1 MSRSAW
7 TAGFVLLTVAWS
19 VLMVLYATD
28 PTERAGAA
36 ALVPWLGGVIGAA
49 LVCTAGCA
57 LQQVVWSPASLAA
70 AQPPLHTPLHGPS
83 TLNIRACH
91 AWVAGRPAAELASSM
106 EHQRHSLPA
115 EHAHA
120 PLDTDTAEHGMR
132 LQVQLALAMDM
143 LAARVPDGGPLPIL
157 TLAPPITEASRYAAR
172 HWPGL
177 MKMQSDQPSRL
188 LLREQ
193 ELDGPSLAPLMQNL
207 HRMMD
212 ETRQLDSIALLS
224 VDGRLIRGDT
234 GQQAPR
240 QSPCDSIVLFWISR
254 EHLPSRIRTDAIPG
268 SRVDT
273 DTLRM
278 PYRWWRD
285 AMESMIPSRF
295 ATPETHVHPSS
306 TWQRAMSGEMTDG
319 VPERAA
325 GTHDPWYPAPWTH
338 EQVAQWEAAPVLAS
352 LPHPV
357 FIPIQSRTEAPDSH
371 GIQQQR
377 IVDVWNAL
385 TTALP
390 QGAFH
395 IWFDSQAEPG
405 SIRAFRRALA
415 ALNEPIDL
423 ADPDHATDIHTQVGA
438 LGSGSGASSLA
449 LAAHSGGNHVVVL
462 ASAEGLLLQPVL
474 THTPSDVPLHKE
486 TA

>member
-7 TAGFVLLTVAWS
+7 TLGFLLLTAGWS
-19 VLMVLYATD
+19 VLMAFYATD
-28 PTERAGAA
+28 PTENAGAA
-36 ALVPWLGGVIGAA
+36 ALVPWLGGVITAA
-49 LVCTAGCA
+49 LVCTAGYA
-57 LQQVVWSPASLAA
+57 LQQAFRSPAALAP
-70 AQPPLHTPLHGPS
+70 AQPHASTPSPVPG
-83 TLNIRACH
+83 TLSIRACH
-91 AWVAGRPAAELASSM
+91 AWVAGNAAAELASSIA
-106 EHQRHSLPA
+106 HRRHSVPA
-115 EHAHA
+115 ENAGA
-120 PLDTDTAEHGMR
+120 PVDNDSAERGMQ

-177 MKMQSDQPSRL
+177 MKMQSDQPARL

-193 ELDGPSLAPLMQNL
+193 DMDGLSLAPLLQDL

-212 ETRQLDSIALLS
+212 ETPLLDSIALLS
-224 VDGRLIRGDT
+224 VDGRLIRGDP

-254 EHLPSRIRTDAIPG
+254 EHLPSRVRSEAIAG
-268 SRVDT
+268 SRMDVDA
-273 DTLRM
+273 LRM

-306 TWQRAMSGEMTDG
+306 TWHQAMSGEMTDG

-357 FIPIQSRTEAPDSH
+357 FIPIQRRTEAPDSH

-377 IVDVWNAL
+377 IVDAWNAL

-395 IWFDSQAEPG
+395 IWYDSQAEPG
-405 SIRAFRRALA
+405 SIRALRRALA
-415 ALNEPIDL
+415 GLSEPIDL
-423 ADPDHATDIHTQVGA
+423 AAPEHATDVHTQVGA
-438 LGSGSGASSLA
+438 LGSGSSASSLA
-449 LAAHSGGNHVVVL
+449 LTAHSGGNHVVVL

-474 THTPSDVPLHKE
+474 AHTPSDVSLHKE
-486 TA
+486 IA